1 VENVKKIIYSEHS
14 ERDLRAA
21 LGRLHE
27 NDAVLSYYQLYGFL
41 FAMACAP
48 EPIKPSEWFELI
60 WLDDEPQ
67 FDSSEEAR
75 GFYQLVV
82 ALAVYIEQSVEL
94 NRQLPFGGQYADQWQ
109 SELAQWCDGLLMG
122 HMYLEELWDI
132 ALQDLSDADTCKEV
146 DIVLNLAS
154 TFADLDDARQL
165 SFEEGMELTDDHLPE
180 AYELF
185 CKVLAV
191 YASVAG
197 QWGEVKW
204 EMNTEQMFLAL
215 EPVPR
220 DTLCPCGSGIVFAKC
235 CLH

>member
-1 VENVKKIIYSEHS
+1 MEPVKTLIYSEHS

-21 LGRLHE
+21 LVRLHE

-48 EPIKPSEWFELI
+48 ETIKPSEWFELI

-82 ALAVYIEQSVEL
+82 ALADYIEQSAEV
-94 NRQLPFGGQYADQWQ
+94 NQQLPFNSDYSDHWQ

-132 ALQDLSDADTCKEV
+132 ALHDLSDADTAKEV

-165 SFEEGMELTDDHLPE
+165 SFEEGMDLTDDHLPE
-180 AYELF
+180 AYELLR
-185 CKVLAV
+185 KVLTV
-191 YASVAG
+191 YAAVAG
-197 QWGEVKW
+197 QWDEIKW
-204 EMNTEQMFLAL
+204 EMNSEQMFLAL